1 MNEPFYILRFTNVVD
16 QPDIMVVSSS
26 GIILCF
32 MLLFCSPLG
41 KTEKCR
47 AVIQNELSSSFSFS
61 FSSSTSRSL
70 VICIT
75 STRKSK
81 TCSKRCLNSSVQS
94 DPDDLVVHR
103 EQSMKLWRVA
113 LWGLCHSLE
122 CELMAQG
129 SI

>member
-1 MNEPFYILRFTNVVD
+1 MD

-47 AVIQNELSSSFSFS
+47 AVIQNELSSSFSSS

-81 TCSKRCLNSSVQS
+81 TSKRCLNSSVQS
-94 DPDDLVVHR
+94 DPHDLVVHW

-122 CELMAQG
+122 CELMTQG